1 MAIGEYRCVPR
12 ASKDNA
18 WQRERIA
25 RNLKLGDIAAHF
37 KLSRPVIAKWF
48 SGAASP
54 SIDQTAELCRWFTEL
69 DPSRPIDYDIGK
81 AEFESMERH
90 FKKIERRSPV
100 MLKGKNEENIVT
112 TMERLRR
119 EMDISYE
126 DIASTAR
133 VSLSSVYNWFR
144 GKNVP
149 AGFRC
154 ERLKSLFGLTA
165 DDIRDRFKADHAD
178 YLKANEDPNQLK
190 FEPVDVDPKTH
201 DLDLK
206 VEDGPVNLGGPV
218 FDIWLGNPRP
228 IKLDDIPGPIKLD
241 DIPVCDQIPTLEEIE
256 ASEEEPKSDWEA
268 QAEAEREEIKSDWKV
283 LTDVIAWLTS
293 RPIPFRDEVLDV
305 FVTGTIGC
313 IHEGSAV
320 YYGGLSAL
328 YSKGG
333 ISFDEFMDVCY
344 MLREGG
350 FI

>member
-1 MAIGEYRCVPR
+1 MEKGIYRCVPR

-25 RNLKLGDIAAHF
+25 RNLKLSDIATHF
-37 KLSRPVIAKWF
+37 KLSRPAIARWF
-48 SGAASP
+48 IGAHSP

-90 FKKIERRSPV
+90 FKRLERRTV
-100 MLKGKNEENIVT
+100 MLKGENKERMVT
-112 TMERLRR
+112 GMERLRR

-126 DIASTAR
+126 DIASCAR
-133 VSLSSVYNWFR
+133 VSLSSVYNWFV

-165 DDIRDRFKADHAD
+165 DDIRDRFKDHAE
-178 YLKANEDPNQLK
+178 YLKAHEDPNQLK
-190 FEPVDVDPKTH
+190 
-201 DLDLK
+201 
-206 VEDGPVNLGGPV
+206 
-218 FDIWLGNPRP
+218 I
-228 IKLDDIPGPIKLD
+228 DDIS
-241 DIPVCDQIPTLEEIE
+241 VCDQPPTPEEIE
-256 ASEEEPKSDWEA
+256 ASEEEPKSDWTA

-350 FI
+350 FL

>member
-1 MAIGEYRCVPR
+1 MVKGVYRCVPR

-25 RNLKLGDIAAHF
+25 RNLKLSDIATHF
-37 KLSRPVIAKWF
+37 KLSRPTIARWF
-48 SGAASP
+48 IGAHSP
-54 SIDQTAELCRWFTEL
+54 SIDQMAELCRWFTEL

-90 FKKIERRSPV
+90 FKRLERRTV
-100 MLKGKNEENIVT
+100 MLKGKNEAT
-112 TMERLRR
+112 TGMERLRR

-126 DIASTAR
+126 DISSTAR
-133 VSLSSVYNWFR
+133 VSMNTVYNWFV

-165 DDIRDRFKADHAD
+165 DDIRDRFKADHAEW
-178 YLKANEDPNQLK
+178 LKAHEDPNQLK
-190 FEPVDVDPKTH
+190 FEPVDIDPETH
-201 DLDLK
+201 NLDLK
-206 VEDGPVNLGGPV
+206 VEY
-218 FDIWLGNPRP
+218 
-228 IKLDDIPGPIKLD
+228 
-241 DIPVCDQIPTLEEIE
+241 IPVCDQ
-256 ASEEEPKSDWEA
+256 ASEDGPRSDWA
-268 QAEAEREEIKSDWKV
+268 IQAEAERDEIKSDWKV
-283 LTDVIAWLTS
+283 LTDAIYCLTS
-293 RPIPFRDEVLDV
+293 RPVPFRDEVLDV

-344 MLREGG
+344 TLREGG
-350 FI
+350 FVS

>member
-1 MAIGEYRCVPR
+1 MSYSIPR
-12 ASKDNA
+12 ALKDNA

-25 RNLKLGDIAAHF
+25 RDLTFGDIAKHF
-37 KLSRPVIAKWF
+37 KLGASTVAHWF
-48 SGAASP
+48 RGAHSP

-81 AEFESMERH
+81 AEFETMERN
-90 FKKIERRSPV
+90 FKKIGRRDPV
-100 MLKGKNEENIVT
+100 MLKGENKERMVT
-112 TMERLRR
+112 GMERLRR

-126 DIASTAR
+126 DISSTAR
-133 VSLSSVYNWFR
+133 VSMTTVYNWFR
-144 GKNVP
+144 GINVP

-165 DDIRDRFKADHAD
+165 DDIRDRFKEDHAE
-178 YLKANEDPNQLK
+178 YLKAHEDPNQLK
-190 FEPVDVDPKTH
+190 IE
-201 DLDLK
+201 
-206 VEDGPVNLGGPV
+206 
-218 FDIWLGNPRP
+218 
-228 IKLDDIPGPIKLD
+228 
-241 DIPVCDQIPTLEEIE
+241 DIPVCDQAPTPEEIE
-256 ASEEEPKSDWEA
+256 ASEEEPKSDWA
-268 QAEAEREEIKSDWKV
+268 DQAEAEREEIKSDWKV
-283 LTDVIAWLTS
+283 LTDAIAWLTS

-305 FVTGTIGC
+305 FVKGTIDC
-313 IHEGSAV
+313 IHEGSAL

>member
-1 MAIGEYRCVPR
+1 MAKGVYRDVPR

-25 RNLKLGDIAAHF
+25 RNLKLGDIAEHF

-81 AEFESMERH
+81 AEFETMERN

-100 MLKGKNEENIVT
+100 MLKGKNEENVVT

-119 EMDISYE
+119 ELDISYE

-133 VSLSSVYNWFR
+133 VSLSSVYNWFA

-154 ERLKSLFGLTA
+154 ERMKSLFGLTA
-165 DDIRDRFKADHAD
+165 DDIRDRFKADHAE
-178 YLKANEDPNQLK
+178 YLKSLEDPNQLK
-190 FEPVDVDPKTH
+190 IE
-201 DLDLK
+201 
-206 VEDGPVNLGGPV
+206 
-218 FDIWLGNPRP
+218 
-228 IKLDDIPGPIKLD
+228 
-241 DIPVCDQIPTLEEIE
+241 DIPVCDQEPTP
-256 ASEEEPKSDWEA
+256 EEESKSDWEA
-268 QAEAEREEIKSDWKV
+268 QAEAEREEIKSDWKL
-283 LTDVIAWLTS
+283 LTDAIYCLTS
-293 RPIPFRDEVLDV
+293 RPIPFRDEVLDI
-305 FVTGTIGC
+305 FVNGTIGC

>member
-1 MAIGEYRCVPR
+1 MAKGVYRDVPR

-25 RNLKLGDIAAHF
+25 RNLKLGDIAEHF

-100 MLKGKNEENIVT
+100 MLKGKNEENVVT

-119 EMDISYE
+119 ELDISYE

-133 VSLSSVYNWFR
+133 VSLSSVYNWFA

-154 ERLKSLFGLTA
+154 ERMKGLFGLTA
-165 DDIRDRFKADHAD
+165 DDIRDRFKADHAE
-178 YLKANEDPNQLK
+178 YLKAHEDPNQLK
-190 FEPVDVDPKTH
+190 FE
-201 DLDLK
+201 
-206 VEDGPVNLGGPV
+206 
-218 FDIWLGNPRP
+218 
-228 IKLDDIPGPIKLD
+228 
-241 DIPVCDQIPTLEEIE
+241 DIPVCDQEPTP
-256 ASEEEPKSDWEA
+256 EEESKSDWEA
-268 QAEAEREEIKSDWKV
+268 QAEAEREEIKSDWKL
-283 LTDVIAWLTS
+283 LTDAIYCLTS
-293 RPIPFRDEVLDV
+293 RPIPFRDEVLDI
-305 FVTGTIGC
+305 FVNGTIGC
-313 IHEGSAV
+313 IHEGSAL

-333 ISFDEFMDVCY
+333 ISFDEFMDVY
-344 MLREGG
+344 LTLKEGG
-350 FI
+350 LIS